1 MDAKLYAVDA
11 DTGKP
16 CQDFGK
22 DGMLDVNKWNTT
34 NNKWPLSL
42 LQPPTVYHDT
52 LYLGWAGKDWHDSAA
67 PPGTVF
73 AIDARTGKLKWT
85 FNALPKDVISKTG
98 TSNVWASMSID
109 PETGLLYIPVSSP
122 SPNFY
127 GGDRKEKLPLATS
140 VTALDSDT
148 GKVVWSRQLVHH
160 DIWDVD
166 TDAPP
171 TLVDLTVDG
180 KKVPALVQSSK
191 QGFLYVLNRKTGKPI
206 FPITEKKVPKS
217 DVPGEEAA
225 PTQPHVEKPA
235 PVIPARWPGVS
246 TIADWVSFGYCS
258 REAKKLRYDGNVHAA
273 QPAGHPHLPA
283 DDRRNRVG
291 WRRRRPAQRHLRR
304 QLQQRRA
311 DLQADQAFG
320 IPAEEPERRSRPAT
334 IPRRERPTASS

>member
-16 CQDFGK
+16 CQGFGK
-22 DGMLDVNKWNTT
+22 NGMLDVNKWNTT

-52 LYLGWAGKDWHDSAA
+52 LYLGWAGKDWHDEAA

-73 AIDARTGKLKWT
+73 AIDAQTGKLKWT
-85 FNALPKDVISKTG
+85 FDALPKNVISTTG

-140 VTALDSDT
+140 VTALDADT

-171 TLVDLTVDG
+171 TLVDLKIGG

-191 QGFLYVLNRKTGKPI
+191 QGFLYVLDRKTGEPV
-206 FPITEKKVPKS
+206 FPITEKKVPES
-217 DVPGEEAA
+217 DVPGEEAS
-225 PTQPHVEKPA
+225 PTQPRRK
-235 PVIPARWPGVS
+235 AR
-246 TIADWVSFGYCS
+246 
-258 REAKKLRYDGNVHAA
+258 
-273 QPAGHPHLPA
+273 AGHPRQMARRLE
-283 DDRRNRVG
+283 DRRLGEPRLLLAG
-291 WRRRRPAQRHLRR
+291 R
-304 QLQQRRA
+304 QEAAL
-311 DLQADQAFG
+311 
-320 IPAEEPERRSRPAT
+320 
-334 IPRRERPTASS
+334 